1 MKVQYT
7 IAIFLLYMIIGIFI
21 DSYTQPNDPPDLSLI
36 LLWPFSFIFIVG
48 FTVIKSLYSVKD
60 KVVERFRKI
69 RKDSHD

>member
-1 MKVQYT
+1 MKVPCI

-36 LLWPFSFIFIVG
+36 LLWPFAFIFIVG
-48 FTVIKSLYSVKD
+48 FIVINSSYSVKD
-60 KVVERFRKI
+60 KVVERVRKI